1 MARPRA
7 KLDYGY
13 CVLSIDESEVYVGDI
28 EPSRFIHQ
36 LNGRVQIFFLGGTR
50 KLDVGTF
57 SVLVVD
63 LETAINEG
71 EEPFHV
77 FDSDSKTAP
86 YYGPLYLQRSWSGAD
101 FRASVTRAVCGDE
114 SLWRPNLLILER
126 LAVYPEHRGQGVGLL
141 AIRGLIERFRMGIG
155 LIVMKPF
162 PLQFES
168 EPTSPKDVETR
179 RRLGLDGFRM
189 GYKPALAKLRSYY
202 ATLGFRCI
210 PRTSLMGLAPENYI
224 PDPD

>member
-1 MARPRA
+1 MPTPRA

-13 CVLSIDESEVYVGDI
+13 CVLSIDESEVSVGDI
-28 EPSRFIHQ
+28 ESSRFIHQ
-36 LNGRVQIFFLGGTR
+36 LSGRVQIFFLGGTR

-57 SVLVVD
+57 SILVVD

-71 EEPFHV
+71 VEPFHV

-86 YYGPLYLQRSWSGAD
+86 YYGPLYLQRSWSGTD

-114 SLWRPNLLILER
+114 SIWRPNLLILDR

-155 LIVMKPF
+155 LIVMKPY

-179 RRLGLDGFRM
+179 RRLGLDDFRM

-210 PRTSLMGLAPENYI
+210 PRTSLMGLAPEHYV
-224 PDPD
+224 PDLD